1 MQATSVAQAT
11 AVTPATS
18 DSNDDSIIM
27 TAHNSRNA
35 NNSRNES
42 NNKTANTVWPLTKAG
57 MLAKEV
63 KPAPASREANYS
75 TDTVKTRD
83 DSSSRDNRNIMDV
96 ISRRT
101 TRTDRIKVS
110 IEDSNIQQG
119 LAQQ

>member
-18 DSNDDSIIM
+18 DSNDDSNIM

-42 NNKTANTVWPLTKAG
+42 NNKTANTVQPPAKAG

-63 KPAPASREANYS
+63 KPEPATNREANYS
-75 TDTVKTRD
+75 RDTVKIRD
-83 DSSSRDNRNIMDV
+83 
-96 ISRRT
+96 
-101 TRTDRIKVS
+101 
-110 IEDSNIQQG
+110 EQQQG
-119 LAQQ
+119 Q